1 MTLDLLF
8 SPAMQP
14 FAIALGLV
22 FGMMLLELVLMLVGI
37 SILGGDSDASL
48 DAEPGLDPEVG
59 IAPEFGI
66 DAEPG
71 LEADLDGADAVEGGG
86 GAFAWLGL
94 GDAPFAIWF
103 AGFLTAFGLIGY
115 ALQGILNA
123 LIGAP
128 LPALIASVVAL
139 PFSLA
144 ITARFAR
151 FIGRMVPKFESTAIS
166 SRSFGGRRGVITVG
180 TARRGNPAQARIK
193 DGYGNTHYTM
203 VEPLNDD
210 DAFPQGTEIA
220 TVRLGDGSLRAISL
234 EDAKP

>member
-8 SPAMQP
+8 SANMQP

-22 FGMMLLELVLMLVGI
+22 LGMVLLELVLMLVGV
-37 SILGGDSDASL
+37 SILGGEADASL
-48 DAEPGLDPEVG
+48 DAEPGLDLE
-59 IAPEFGI
+59 AGI

-71 LEADLDGADAVEGGG
+71 FDAELEGAEAVDSGG

-103 AGFLTAFGLIGY
+103 AGFLTAFGLAGY
-115 ALQGILNA
+115 ALQGVLNA
-123 LIGAP
+123 VIGAP
-128 LPALIASVVAL
+128 LPALLASAVAL
-139 PFSLA
+139 LPSLA

-166 SRSFGGRRGVITVG
+166 TRSFGGRRGVITVG
-180 TARRGNPAQARIK
+180 TARRGKPAQARIK

-203 VEPLNDD
+203 VEPLKDD

-220 TVRLGDGSLRAISL
+220 TVRLGDGTLRAISL
-234 EDAKP
+234 EDAPT